1 MASSSEASKAEVND
15 DTAVTTTSRNNNNN
29 PFAREQEKREGH
41 FDAEGKNELTS
52 QTPSSSSPKISDGR
66 TNEKKKIKRKKNK
79 RIKETFRTSPE
90 YGFGGRVP
98 CTTSVP

>member
-41 FDAEGKNELTS
+41 LTR
-52 QTPSSSSPKISDGR
+52 K
-66 TNEKKKIKRKKNK
+66 EKMN
-79 RIKETFRTSPE
+79 
-90 YGFGGRVP
+90 
-98 CTTSVP
+98 